1 MSATTTRSVWDKAL
15 PTLSGFCA
23 RPEGPQVA
31 EYIRQWLV
39 LLAAHPDMAAE
50 FDDALEAYARDLR
63 ASGLLI
69 ADQRS
74 GFLLAVY
81 ARMLPRDE
89 TRDELI
95 RQVDRRMAK
104 EGRRYC
110 HWRGTIPATEFDGWK
125 FDDYLRR
132 AALKNKGV
140 A

>member
-1 MSATTTRSVWDKAL
+1 
-15 PTLSGFCA
+15 
-23 RPEGPQVA
+23 VA

-39 LLAAHPDMAAE
+39 LLTNHPDRAEE
-50 FDDALEAYARDLR
+50 FDRELDAYARELR
-63 ASGLLI
+63 AGGLLVG
-69 ADQRS
+69 DQRS

-81 ARMLPRDE
+81 ARMLPTDS

-95 RQVDRRMAK
+95 RQVDRRMAR

-110 HWRGTIPATEFDGWK
+110 RWRGTVPAGEWDAWRFDEAV
-125 FDDYLRR
+125 RR